1 MLLVIVAMSIFLFG
15 AVGLAIDGAHLYA
28 ERQMA
33 QGAADAAAQAG
44 IRSLFVGTNS
54 SDVYDSSSN
63 PGGHGF
69 STAGAFTCSPS
80 DPRTPCYYAQT
91 LNGFAGD
98 TVTVDFPTAGAVG
111 VPSSRLSTSDP
122 VNLLRVTISR
132 QVPTSFFSFIGSW
145 TPTVQASATAAIVN
159 VRAAAPIV
167 ITHPTMAGAL
177 SMNGNTGITITGGPQ
192 QSIQINSSGTNPPGA
207 AYSGPSSGS
216 VDLSIA
222 GPNGTGGDFGT
233 FGGPATNPGNVNLG
247 STGTYVAPSYPILDP
262 LASVAAPAVPPNAL
276 TPAPCTTNCG
286 SCPGGASTC
295 MEYTPGLYTGGI
307 STTGPAM
314 FDPGIYYINGG
325 GFTTKNSTVGMCTSC
340 ADDPTTKSGMLI
352 YDTGTLSGGCNAS
365 GGFTIDTNS
374 NDVFLGAGV
383 SSANLTAPPSAP
395 YYGILFFEDR
405 NACAQTHTLG
415 KGNGCFSVVG
425 TIYLTNTLDIMTNSP
440 SQYQAVLYHGTPC
453 SSTQNYGEIIA
464 SQLTVRGTSGINMGV
479 SSTSLSLRQL
489 ALVQ

>member
-1 MLLVIVAMSIFLFG
+1 MLLVIVAMSVFLFG

-33 QGAADAAAQAG
+33 QGAVDAAAQAG

-69 STAGAFTCSPS
+69 STASSFTCAPS

-98 TVTVDFPTAGAVG
+98 IITVDFPTAATVG
-111 VPSSRLSTSDP
+111 VPPGKLSTSDP
-122 VNLLRVTISR
+122 VNLLRVTIAR

-145 TPTVQASATAAIVN
+145 TPTVQASATAAIVS
-159 VRAAAPIV
+159 VTAPAPIV

-177 SMNGNTGITITGGPQ
+177 SMNGNITITGGPQ
-192 QSIQINSSGTNPPGA
+192 QSIQINSTGTP
-207 AYSGPSSGS
+207 AYSGPNSGL
-216 VDLSIA
+216 VDLSAA
-222 GPNGTGGDFGT
+222 GPNGSGGNFGT
-233 FGGPATNPGNVNLG
+233 FGGPSTKPSSVNVG
-247 STGTYVAPSYPILDP
+247 STGTYVSPSYPILDP
-262 LASVAAPAVPPNAL
+262 LAGIAAPAVPA
-276 TPAPCTTNCG
+276 TVGTSATCTTHCG
-286 SCPGGASTC
+286 SCPGGATTC
-295 MEYTPGLYTGGI
+295 TEYTPGLYTGGI
-307 STTGPAM
+307 STLGTAM

-325 GFTTKNSTVGMCTSC
+325 GFKTKNGTVGMCTSC
-340 ADDPTTKSGMLI
+340 AADPTTKSGMLI
-352 YDTGTLSGGCNAS
+352 YDTGTLSGGCKAS

-383 SSANLTAPPSAP
+383 SSANPTALPSAP

-405 NACAQTHTLG
+405 NACAQAHTLG
-415 KGNGCFSVVG
+415 DGTSCLSVTG
-425 TIYLTNTLDIMTNSP
+425 TIYLTNTLAAMTAAPIQFQSV
-440 SQYQAVLYHGTPC
+440 SYGSTC
-453 SSTQNYGEIIA
+453 SSTPNYGEIIV
-464 SQLTVRGTSGINMGV
+464 SQLTVTGGINMGIY
-479 SSTSLSLRQL
+479 STGFLKLRQL